1 MIWFWEHG
9 NELFIFFTFPLIGL
23 GLDSW
28 ISNRRTFYLLISS
41 LILLSPIVTGYSYII
56 SWFFQFFGLVGL
68 SCLYSFYSRQIE
80 KRIAKIISSLLISGL
95 LFLILGWFSFMDSF
109 SGFQKVENV
118 WNVDKYKV
126 EYVRDQGF
134 AGGPGW
140 RYELSEYGF
149 IHIFIKR
156 IDTVWDNDT
165 TQSCNVNF
173 EDSKMIFNK
182 CEGTITELH

>member
-9 NELFIFFTFPLIGL
+9 NELFILFAFPLLGL

-28 ISNRRTFYLLISS
+28 ISNRKTITLLISS
-41 LILLSPIVTGYSYII
+41 LILLSPILTGYSYII

-80 KRIAKIISSLLISGL
+80 MRVAKVRSSLLLSGL

-118 WNVDKYKV
+118 WNLDDYKV

-134 AGGPGW
+134 AGEPLLK
-140 RYELSEYGF
+140 YELSEYGL
-149 IHIFIKR
+149 IPLFIKR
-156 IDTVWDNDT
+156 IETVQDYDT
-165 TQSCNVNF
+165 TQSCNVTF
-173 EDSKMIFNK
+173 EDSKMVFNK
-182 CEGTITELH
+182 CDGTIMQLQ